1 MFVICHHIT
10 EERVMI
16 YKNILQSFKDWRELR
31 RLNKMI
37 KKAEKLHLKTG
48 KQYLIVP
55 FDLKGHFILVHGS
68 SFLNEYNI
76 RAKKMGIKKMTY
88 PDMLERAYY
97 KTGNGTLNK
106 R

>member
-1 MFVICHHIT
+1 
-10 EERVMI
+10 MI